1 MPLFDFADLNEE
13 NAKNQFEPYEILTH
27 PDGSFVELGRGS
39 MGTTYQAVDT
49 TLQFPVALKV
59 IDFKAAGVESNRER
73 FLREARAAAK
83 LRHPNVA
90 NVLYYGV
97 RPYGPC
103 FYAMELVEG
112 ETLAERVERT
122 GPLSTHDALEV
133 IAQVA
138 KALEAA
144 EKHGLV
150 HRDLKPANLMLL
162 NGPGINV
169 KVIDFGLAKM
179 VGHQEPTDRIT
190 YDGFIGTPAFASP
203 EQFSGAQI
211 DQRSDYFSL
220 GSTLFYLLTGN
231 QPFKA
236 DEIAQL
242 LSRTDSVGTS
252 SRSSAGPWVRTQ
264 TSGPPSLRFG
274 APWPEGSKNLRTW
287 PRRSPAAAGVVASS
301 SLPKGIPS
309 PVRKL
314 AAALLS
320 PDPKDRPQNG
330 QALVEAIT
338 SCQRAIEGK
347 KRIGRNAFWVS
358 AAGLLMAAIVFLF
371 QSGIFTKDSTAKS
384 IAVLP
389 FDNLSPVKDDSYFV
403 DGVQDDILTNL
414 AKIADLQ
421 VISRG
426 SVQAYRTPANR
437 PLPKEIGEAL
447 HVRYLLDGSIQ
458 RDDNRIRV
466 TARLEEAQTGRELWA
481 ERYDRQLT
489 DVFTIQSELA
499 EAISQELRAKLS
511 MAEKSSIGE
520 IPTRDLAAYELY
532 LHAKELISDYDEQ
545 TQSTEPLAS
554 AARLLGETVNR
565 DPGFA
570 LAWALLARAHDDLY
584 WSNTD
589 HTDHRRTAAENA
601 LHQALSLRPDL
612 GEAHMEAGFHL
623 LVTTCDYPAIR
634 RELEIARRTLPNS
647 APLFGLLARVA
658 SRQAQWL
665 EALQDY
671 EKARTLDPKNVRWII
686 DISGIYDFHR
696 QYEEVHRGF
705 VEIAKAGASTQSTD
719 YKKAVLTWQ
728 EAGDTSGF
736 HALLDEPNGPLRG
749 MGRATLLKI
758 TAAMGDRNFAKAE
771 QILAADPK
779 QEFDLGDRRF
789 ICRDFLLGWIK
800 KAGGNIAAAKAAF
813 ETARPFQVAYLQKWP
828 DDPNPLMMLALVDA
842 ALGHTPDALTEGRQ
856 AVAMRPISK
865 DAIDGPVLATE
876 LAQVYVWA
884 GENELAI
891 QQLEMLKQVP
901 RALTYGDFAKLP
913 EWDPLRS
920 DPRFQQLISQLKPIP
935 IVNRSEPA
943 NR

>member
-1 MPLFDFADLNEE
+1 MPLFDFADLNAEKGE
-13 NAKNQFEPYEILTH
+13 NQFEPYEILTH
-27 PDGSFVELGRGS
+27 PDGSFIELGRGS

-90 NVLYYGV
+90 SVLYYGV

-162 NGPGINV
+162 NGPVINV
-169 KVIDFGLAKM
+169 KVIDFGLAK
-179 VGHQEPTDRIT
+179 VLGHQEPTDRIT

-220 GSTLFYLLTGN
+220 GSTLVYLLTGQ

-236 DEIAQL
+236 DHVPELAGQMVHREPVIARL
-242 LSRTDSVGTS
+242 
-252 SRSSAGPWVRTQ
+252 
-264 TSGPPSLRFG
+264 
-274 APWPEGSKNLRTW
+274 K
-287 PRRSPAAAGVVASS
+287 AA
-301 SLPKGIPS
+301 GIPS

-330 QALVEAIT
+330 QALVGTIAK
-338 SCQRAIEGK
+338 CRRAIDGSQ
-347 KRIGRNAFWVS
+347 RVSRNIFWAI
-358 AAGLLMAAIVFLF
+358 AAGLLVAGIGFLF
-371 QSGIFTKDSTAKS
+371 QSGGLTKDSTAKS

-414 AKIADLQ
+414 AKIADLH

-426 SVQAYRTPANR
+426 SVQAYRDPANR
-437 PLPKEIGEAL
+437 PAPKEIGEAL
-447 HVRYLLDGSIQ
+447 HVRYLLNGSIQ
-458 RDDNRIRV
+458 RERDRIRV
-466 TARLEEAQTGRELWA
+466 TARLDEAPTGREVWA
-481 ERYDRQLT
+481 EQYDGQLT
-489 DVFTIQSELA
+489 EVFTIQTELA

-511 MAEKSSIGE
+511 TAEKSSIGE
-520 IPTRDLAAYELY
+520 IPTRDLSAYELY
-532 LHAKELISDYDEQ
+532 LHAKELMANYDEQ
-545 TQSTEPLAS
+545 TQSTEPIAS
-554 AARLLGETVNR
+554 AARFLEETVTR

-570 LAWALLARAHDDLY
+570 LAWALLARAHDVLY

-589 HTDHRRTAAENA
+589 HTDSRRAAADNA
-601 LHQALSLRPDL
+601 LQQALSLRPDL
-612 GEAHMEAGFHL
+612 GEAHLEAGFHL
-623 LVTTCDYPAIR
+623 LVTTRDYPAIR

-647 APLFGLLARVA
+647 APLFGLLGRVA

-671 EKARTLDPKNVRWII
+671 EKARTLDPKNAGWII
-686 DISGIYDFHR
+686 DIAGIYDFHR

-705 VEIAKAGASTQSTD
+705 AELARAGASTQAIN

-728 EAGDTSGF
+728 EKGDNSGF
-736 HALLDEPNGPLRG
+736 HALFDEPNGPLRG
-749 MGRATLLKI
+749 MGRATLLKV
-758 TAAMGDRNFAKAE
+758 TDAMGDRNFTQAE

-800 KAGGNIAAAKAAF
+800 KAGGEDDAAKIAF
-813 ETARPFQVAYLQKWP
+813 EAARPFQVAYLQKWP
-828 DDPNPLMMLALVDA
+828 DDPNALMMLALTDA
-842 ALGHTPDALTEGRQ
+842 ALGRTEDALKEGRQ
-856 AVAMRPISK
+856 AAAMLPISK
-865 DAIDGPVLATE
+865 DAMDGSLLATD

-884 GENELAI
+884 GENELAM
-891 QQLEMLKQVP
+891 QQLETLKQVP
-901 RALTYGDFAKLP
+901 RALTFGDFAKLP
-913 EWDPLRS
+913 EWDPLRR
-920 DPRFQQLISQLKPIP
+920 DPRFQELLSQLKPIP
-935 IVNRSEPA
+935 IANRSEPA

>member
-13 NAKNQFEPYEILTH
+13 NAENQFEPYKILTH

-39 MGTTYQAVDT
+39 MGITYRAIDT
-49 TLQFPVALKV
+49 TLEFPVALKV

-83 LRHPNVA
+83 LRHPHVA
-90 NVLYYGV
+90 SVLYYGA

-112 ETLAERVERT
+112 ETLAERVEKT
-122 GPLSTHDALEV
+122 GPLSIRDALEAV
-133 IAQVA
+133 AQVA

-162 NGPGINV
+162 HGPEINV

-179 VGHQEPTDRIT
+179 VGHQEPRDRIT
-190 YDGFIGTPAFASP
+190 YHGFIGTPAFASP
-203 EQFSGAQI
+203 EQFSGAEI

-220 GSTLFYLLTGN
+220 GSTLFYLLTGT

-236 DEIAQL
+236 DEIAKL
-242 LSRTDSVGTS
+242 LKRTDPVGTS
-252 SRSSAGPWVRTQ
+252 W
-264 TSGPPSLRFG
+264 
-274 APWPEGSKNLRTW
+274 
-287 PRRSPAAAGVVASS
+287 SS
-301 SLPKGIPS
+301 SLPKTIPS
-309 PVRKL
+309 PVQKL
-314 AAALLS
+314 TTALLS

-330 QALVEAIT
+330 QALVEAIAR
-338 SCQRAIEGK
+338 CQQAVEGK
-347 KRIGRNAFWVS
+347 KRIGKIAFWTTAVGAS
-358 AAGLLMAAIVFLF
+358 LLIGAMLFLF
-371 QSGIFTKDSTAKS
+371 QSGRGDSVAKS

-403 DGVQDDILTNL
+403 EGVQDDILTNL

-426 SVQAYRTPANR
+426 SVQAYRDPANR
-437 PLPKEIGEAL
+437 PLPKEIGETL
-447 HVRYLLDGSIQ
+447 HVRYVLNGSIQ
-458 RDDNRIRV
+458 REGDRIRV

-481 ERYDRQLT
+481 EQYDGQLT
-489 DVFTIQSELA
+489 EVFTIQTELA

-511 MAEKSSIGE
+511 TAEKSSIGE
-520 IPTRDLAAYELY
+520 IPTRDFGAYELY
-532 LHAKELISDYDEQ
+532 LHAKELMANFDEQ
-545 TQSTEPLAS
+545 TQSTEAFS
-554 AARLLGETVNR
+554 SGARLLQEAVNR
-565 DPGFA
+565 DPDFA
-570 LAWALLARAHDDLY
+570 LAWALLAQAHDGLY
-584 WSNTD
+584 WSNAD
-589 HTDHRRTAAENA
+589 HTESRRKAAEDA
-601 LHQALSLRPDL
+601 LNKALSLRPNL
-612 GEAHMEAGFHL
+612 GEAHLEAGYHL
-623 LVTTCDYPAIR
+623 LITTRDYPAIR
-634 RELEIARRTLPNS
+634 RELEIARGGLPNS
-647 APLFGLLARVA
+647 AHLFGLLATVA
-658 SRQAQWL
+658 SRQGQWV

-671 EKARTLDPKNVRWII
+671 ERAGTLDPKNVRWII

-696 QYEEVHRGF
+696 QYEQVHRGF
-705 VEIAKAGASTQSTD
+705 AEIARAGASNQSTD

-728 EAGDTSGF
+728 EKGDTSGF
-736 HALLDEPNGPLRG
+736 HALLDDPNGPLRG

-758 TAAMGDRNFAKAE
+758 TATMGDRNFAKAE
-771 QILAADPK
+771 QTLATDPK

-800 KAGGNIAAAKAAF
+800 KAGGDTAAAKAAF
-813 ETARPFQVAYLQKWP
+813 ETARPSQVAYLQKWA
-828 DDPNPLMMLALVDA
+828 DDPNPLMMLALTDA
-842 ALGHTPDALTEGRQ
+842 ALGHTEDALKEGRQ
-856 AVAMRPISK
+856 AAKMLPISR

-891 QQLEMLKQVP
+891 QQLETLKQVP
-901 RALTYGDFAKLP
+901 RALIYGDFAKLP

-920 DPRFQQLISQLKPIP
+920 DPRFQKLLSEFNPIP
-935 IVNRSEPA
+935 IVDRA
-943 NR
+943 TRLKLVADDK

>member
-1 MPLFDFADLNEE
+1 MSAELLVRERICRGCHQSIDPNASFYGYCVDCLLMPLFDFADLNEE
-13 NAKNQFEPYEILTH
+13 NAENQFEPYKILTH

-39 MGTTYQAVDT
+39 MGITYQAVDT
-49 TLQFPVALKV
+49 TLEFPVALKV

-90 NVLYYGV
+90 SVLYYGA

-103 FYAMELVEG
+103 FYAMEFVEG

-122 GPLSTHDALEV
+122 GPLSTQDAVAV

-138 KALEAA
+138 NALEAA

-162 NGPGINV
+162 NGPAINV

-179 VGHQEPTDRIT
+179 VGHQEPRDRIT
-190 YDGFIGTPAFASP
+190 SDGFVGTPAFASP
-203 EQFSGAQI
+203 EQFSGAEI

-220 GSTLFYLLTGN
+220 GSTLFYLLTGT

-236 DEIAQL
+236 DRVPELAGQMVHREPVIARL
-242 LSRTDSVGTS
+242 
-252 SRSSAGPWVRTQ
+252 
-264 TSGPPSLRFG
+264 
-274 APWPEGSKNLRTW
+274 K
-287 PRRSPAAAGVVASS
+287 AA
-301 SLPKGIPS
+301 GIPS

-314 AAALLS
+314 AATLLS

-330 QALVEAIT
+330 QALVETIAK
-338 SCQRAIEGK
+338 CRRATDGK
-347 KRIGRNAFWVS
+347 KRVSRNIFWAIAASLLVAGIG
-358 AAGLLMAAIVFLF
+358 LLF
-371 QSGIFTKDSTAKS
+371 QSGALTNDRTAKS

-426 SVQAYRTPANR
+426 SVQAYRDPANR
-437 PLPKEIGEAL
+437 PAPKEIGETL
-447 HVRYLLDGSIQ
+447 HVRYLLNGSIQ
-458 RDDNRIRV
+458 REGDRIRV
-466 TARLEEAQTGRELWA
+466 TARLDEAPTGRELWA
-481 ERYDRQLT
+481 EQYDGQLA
-489 DVFTIQSELA
+489 DVFTIQTELA

-511 MAEKSSIGE
+511 TAEKSSIGE
-520 IPTRDLAAYELY
+520 IPTRDLSAYELY
-532 LHAKELISDYDEQ
+532 LHAKELMANYDEQ
-545 TQSTEPLAS
+545 TQSTEPFS
-554 AARLLGETVNR
+554 SGARLLEEAVNR

-570 LAWALLARAHDDLY
+570 LAWALLARAHDGLY
-584 WSNTD
+584 WSNAD
-589 HTDHRRTAAENA
+589 HTESRRTAAEE
-601 LHQALSLRPDL
+601 ALSKALSFRPDL
-612 GEAHMEAGFHL
+612 GEAHLEAGYHL
-623 LVTTCDYPAIR
+623 LITTRDYPAIR
-634 RELEIARRTLPNS
+634 RELEIARRSLPNS
-647 APLFGLLARVA
+647 AHLFGLLATVA
-658 SRQAQWL
+658 SREGQWL

-671 EKARTLDPKNVRWII
+671 ERAGTLDPKNVRWTI

-696 QYEEVHRGF
+696 QYEEVHSGF
-705 VEIAKAGASTQSTD
+705 AEIAGAGASNQSTD
-719 YKKAVLTWQ
+719 YKKAVLAWQ
-728 EAGDTSGF
+728 EKGDTSGF

-758 TAAMGDRNFAKAE
+758 TAAMGDRNFTKAE
-771 QILAADPK
+771 QILATDPK

-800 KAGGNIAAAKAAF
+800 KAGGDTAAAKVAF
-813 ETARPFQVAYLQKWP
+813 ETARPLQVAYLQKWP
-828 DDPNPLMMLALVDA
+828 DDPNPLMMVALTDA
-842 ALGHTPDALTEGRQ
+842 ALGHTEDALKEGRQ
-856 AVAMRPISK
+856 AAAMLPISK
-865 DAIDGPVLATE
+865 DAVDGPLLATE

-884 GENELAI
+884 GENELGI
-891 QQLEMLKQVP
+891 QQLEKLKQVP

-920 DPRFQQLISQLKPIP
+920 DPRFQKILSELKPIP
-935 IVNRSEPA
+935 IVDRA
-943 NR
+943 TRLKLVADDK

>member
-162 NGPGINV
+162 NSPGISV
-169 KVIDFGLAKM
+169 KVIDFGLAKT
-179 VGHQEPTDRIT
+179 VGHQEPADRIT

-242 LSRTDSVGTS
+242 LNRTDSVGTS
-252 SRSSAGPWVRTQ
+252 SRSSAFAPTVFP
-264 TSGPPSLRFG
+264 TSG
-274 APWPEGSKNLRTW
+274 
-287 PRRSPAAAGVVASS
+287 SS

-314 AAALLS
+314 AAALLNL
-320 PDPKDRPQNG
+320 DPNDRPQNG

-338 SCQRAIEGK
+338 SCQQAIEGK
-347 KRIGRNAFWVS
+347 KRIGRSAFWAI
-358 AAGLLMAAIVFLF
+358 AAGLLIAAIVLLF

-520 IPTRDLAAYELY
+520 IPTRDLGAYELY
-532 LHAKELISDYDEQ
+532 LHAKELMANYDEQ

-554 AARLLGETVNR
+554 AARLLEETVNR

-589 HTDHRRTAAENA
+589 HTDHRRTAAESA

-623 LVTTCDYPAIR
+623 LVTTRDYPAIR

-696 QYEEVHRGF
+696 QYAEVHRGF

-771 QILAADPK
+771 QILAADSK

-800 KAGGNIAAAKAAF
+800 KAGGDTPAAKIAF
-813 ETARPFQVAYLQKWP
+813 EAARPIQLAYLQKWP
-828 DDPNPLMMLALVDA
+828 DDPNPLMMLALTDA
-842 ALGHTPDALTEGRQ
+842 ALGHTEDSLKEGRR
-856 AVAMRPISK
+856 AAAMLPISK
-865 DAIDGPVLATE
+865 DAMDGPLLATE

-891 QQLEMLKQVP
+891 QQLELLKQVP

-920 DPRFQQLISQLKPIP
+920 DPRFQELLSQLKPIP
-935 IVNRSEPA
+935 IVNQWEQA